1 MASLIARRAFTTSL
15 RRMTDQGKQQ
25 ITQDSK
31 RNPETFIL
39 GGVMVFAL
47 AGAGFYFGSSP
58 TKSTS
63 ETHVVKAGS
72 PWETGSKEGAYRYHP
87 GGDTSNEP
95 RDAPS
100 AVNTVVVPN
109 VTLPA
114 VRPFSPSL
122 KSAEMRRLDR
132 ERLAF
137 RIISRG
143 RKRRINANGI
153 FPGAPREVQQV
164 GQGRLPLSVSCF
176 CTKMSASRGAE
187 TVARGSQTSR
197 VRFRL

>member
-1 MASLIARRAFTTSL
+1 MASLIARRTFTTSL

-31 RNPETFIL
+31 RNPETFSSKLIEAELQIL

-95 RDAPS
+95 RDA
-100 AVNTVVVPN
+100 
-109 VTLPA
+109 
-114 VRPFSPSL
+114 
-122 KSAEMRRLDR
+122 
-132 ERLAF
+132 
-137 RIISRG
+137 
-143 RKRRINANGI
+143 
-153 FPGAPREVQQV
+153 
-164 GQGRLPLSVSCF
+164 QGG
-176 CTKMSASRGAE
+176 T
-187 TVARGSQTSR
+187 
-197 VRFRL
+197 

>member
-63 ETHVVKAGS
+63 ETH
-72 PWETGSKEGAYRYHP
+72 
-87 GGDTSNEP
+87 EP

-114 VRPFSPSL
+114 ELHEKYNKWGKDGYP
-122 KSAEMRRLDR
+122 
-132 ERLAF
+132 
-137 RIISRG
+137 
-143 RKRRINANGI
+143 
-153 FPGAPREVQQV
+153 
-164 GQGRLPLSVSCF
+164 
-176 CTKMSASRGAE
+176 
-187 TVARGSQTSR
+187 
-197 VRFRL
+197 

>member
-31 RNPETFIL
+31 RNPETFSSKLIEAESQIL

-114 VRPFSPSL
+114 STSETHVVKAGSPWETGS
-122 KSAEMRRLDR
+122 KEGAYRYHPGGDTSNEPRDAPSAV
-132 ERLAF
+132 
-137 RIISRG
+137 
-143 RKRRINANGI
+143 NTVVVPN
-153 FPGAPREVQQV
+153 VT
-164 GQGRLPLSVSCF
+164 LP
-176 CTKMSASRGAE
+176 AE
-187 TVARGSQTSR
+187 LHEKYNKWGKDGYP
-197 VRFRL
+197 